1 MIEQAGFGT
10 YVFFACFCFL
20 AAIWAY
26 IFVPE
31 TKGKSLEEL
40 DEVFGDGSGKEEHE
54 VMRRVAAG
62 AATREEGGRRTEV
75 V

>member
-10 YVFFACFCFL
+10 YVFFGIMCFL

-26 IFVPE
+26 MLVPE
-31 TKGKSLEEL
+31 TKGKTLEEL

-54 VMRRVAAG
+54 IMRRVAAG
-62 AATREEGGRRTEV
+62 AAMNEEGAGRGV